1 MSSLLDRLGPPYVP
15 GQTARPDLTLFEP
28 LKDNLSLATLS
39 TARAWTEGHT
49 LFQNGYFW
57 EAHELWEAV
66 WMVCPKGSPEKTF
79 LQLWIQIA
87 NGRLKHRMGRPKA
100 VTRLIAICEEL
111 FASLCTHDSL
121 LDVEIA
127 AARQEIVN
135 LCNIMHK

>member
-1 MSSLLDRLGPPYVP
+1 
-15 GQTARPDLTLFEP
+15 LFEP
-28 LKDNLSLATLS
+28 LKDNLSLAALS
-39 TARAWTEGHT
+39 TTRAWTEGHT

-66 WMVCPKGSPEKTF
+66 WLVCPEGSPEKTF

-111 FASLCTHDSL
+111 FASLCTYDSL

-127 AARQEIVN
+127 AARQEIAN
-135 LCNIMHK
+135 LCNIMQK